1 VTSLLTSP
9 TSLAAIIDTTGN
21 LDVLRIY
28 SLLITCLRKSEHLL
42 RTQQAPIHTSNLST
56 EDVAAK
62 VLERVKIMRV
72 FDFEGVVE
80 AVAEVREG
88 LEGLAVESKDEQPKA
103 HDEEAAQETEPLP
116 VPVHVP
122 RKTVI
127 PDSEDE
133 DEDDEEEEMLLDH
146 PAAAPV
152 SKLLPEA
159 EAEISRPKTPETK
172 QDKEEG
178 EGKVSF
184 LSIDNLAHVLTP
196 MLKKD
201 YMQGD
206 LLSLLP
212 PLVLFPSTAHA
223 RRLTLLASD
232 RPSRSDAAHPRHS
245 NPCPQP
251 THHPLKPSHSPHPPS
266 FRLKLPISK
275 EHGPHIRPKRSRPR
289 RPTTSNLQLARAKAP
304 LHLHIRVQRPCART
318 HPAAVSRPPHPGLPA
333 PEKQG

>member
-42 RTQQAPIHTSNLST
+42 RTQQAPIHTSNLSA

-103 HDEEAAQETEPLP
+103 HDEETAQETEPLP
-116 VPVHVP
+116 VPVPVP

-133 DEDDEEEEMLLDH
+133 DEDDEEEMLLDH

-152 SKLLPEA
+152 SKPLPEA
-159 EAEISRPKTPETK
+159 EAETSRPKTPEKKK
-172 QDKEEG
+172 QDEGEG

-201 YMQGD
+201 YVQGD
-206 LLSLLP
+206 LLSLP
-212 PLVLFPSTAHA
+212 PPSC
-223 RRLTLLASD
+223 TLSQHNSRQKTNPTYQ
-232 RPSRSDAAHPRHS
+232 RPSK
-245 NPCPQP
+245 
-251 THHPLKPSHSPHPPS
+251 PLRCCAPS
-266 FRLKLPISK
+266 
-275 EHGPHIRPKRSRPR
+275 
-289 RPTTSNLQLARAKAP
+289 P
-304 LHLHIRVQRPCART
+304 L
-318 HPAAVSRPPHPGLPA
+318 
-333 PEKQG
+333 